1 MGLINFKNINTVSN
15 SYSYIN
21 IQNNFFSSNNNYNIN
36 FDFSSDKPAQKENLK
51 LYNNRPEIASEA
63 ELSEEQLIKL
73 KKSPARQELSKLL
86 RECDSEEFS
95 YQRSDT
101 KLKKIIY
108 DSGILGYKNIDTLI
122 DKILIAKTQKI
133 LTVINGINQLD
144 TANMSEEEM
153 QSKVKEFS
161 EILGQA
167 RTSMKQWRDTMQEAA
182 NLGQK
187 IIENQNNNERN
198 NISIENV
205 YQKFQK
211 LAQNGTFDS
220 DKEQIL

>member
-1 MGLINFKNINTVSN
+1 MGLTNFNNINTVSN

-21 IQNNFFSSNNNYNIN
+21 IQKNFCSSNNNYN

-86 RECDSEEFS
+86 RECDSKEFS
-95 YQRSDT
+95 YQKSDT
-101 KLKKIIY
+101 KLMRIIY

-122 DKILIAKTQKI
+122 NKILTAKTQKI

-161 EILGQA
+161 EILDQA
-167 RTSMKQWRDTMQEAA
+167 RTSMKQWRDTMQETA

-205 YQKFQK
+205 YQRFQK

>member
-1 MGLINFKNINTVSN
+1 MGLTNFNNINTVSN

-21 IQNNFFSSNNNYNIN
+21 IHNNFCSSNNNYN

-153 QSKVKEFS
+153 RSKVKEFS
-161 EILGQA
+161 EILDQA
-167 RTSMKQWRDTMQEAA
+167 RTSMKQWRDTMQETA

-205 YQKFQK
+205 YQRFQK

>member
-1 MGLINFKNINTVSN
+1 MGLTNFNNINTVSN

-21 IQNNFFSSNNNYNIN
+21 IQKNFCSSNNNYN

-86 RECDSEEFS
+86 RECDSKEFS
-95 YQRSDT
+95 YQESDT
-101 KLKKIIY
+101 KLMRIIY

-122 DKILIAKTQKI
+122 NKILTAKTQKI

-161 EILGQA
+161 EILDQA
-167 RTSMKQWRDTMQEAA
+167 RTSMKQWRDTMQETA

-205 YQKFQK
+205 YQRFQK

>member
-1 MGLINFKNINTVSN
+1 M
-15 SYSYIN
+15 
-21 IQNNFFSSNNNYNIN
+21 
-36 FDFSSDKPAQKENLK
+36 
-51 LYNNRPEIASEA
+51 R
-63 ELSEEQLIKL
+63 
-73 KKSPARQELSKLL
+73 
-86 RECDSEEFS
+86 
-95 YQRSDT
+95 
-101 KLKKIIY
+101 IIY

-122 DKILIAKTQKI
+122 NKILTAKTQKI

-161 EILGQA
+161 EILDQA
-167 RTSMKQWRDTMQEAA
+167 RTSMKQWRDTMQETA

-205 YQKFQK
+205 YQRFQK

>member
-1 MGLINFKNINTVSN
+1 M
-15 SYSYIN
+15 
-21 IQNNFFSSNNNYNIN
+21 
-36 FDFSSDKPAQKENLK
+36 
-51 LYNNRPEIASEA
+51 
-63 ELSEEQLIKL
+63 
-73 KKSPARQELSKLL
+73 
-86 RECDSEEFS
+86 
-95 YQRSDT
+95 
-101 KLKKIIY
+101 
-108 DSGILGYKNIDTLI
+108 GYKNIDTLI
-122 DKILIAKTQKI
+122 NKILTAKTQKI

-167 RTSMKQWRDTMQEAA
+167 RTSMKQWRDTMQETA

-205 YQKFQK
+205 YQRFQK